1 MKLRLFKVTYREWNH
16 TFSGKN
22 WREMLAV
29 GRDAE
34 DAISRA
40 RKEADKDATDFEAW
54 EITNI
59 MGYKIAVG
67 EKVLQKKANK
77 KKNSFII
84 EYSRVRKPSD
94 FCISL
99 QSIDG
104 LPQGR
109 PFFMSGRRCG
119 KWQNF

>member
-29 GRDAE
+29 GRDAK
-34 DAISRA
+34 DAITRA

-77 KKNSFII
+77 K
-84 EYSRVRKPSD
+84 
-94 FCISL
+94 
-99 QSIDG
+99 
-104 LPQGR
+104 
-109 PFFMSGRRCG
+109 
-119 KWQNF
+119 

>member
-1 MKLRLFKVTYREWNH
+1 MKLRLFKVTYTEWNH

-22 WREMLAV
+22 RREMLAV
-29 GRDAE
+29 GR

-77 KKNSFII
+77 K
-84 EYSRVRKPSD
+84 
-94 FCISL
+94 
-99 QSIDG
+99 
-104 LPQGR
+104 
-109 PFFMSGRRCG
+109 
-119 KWQNF
+119 

>member
-1 MKLRLFKVTYREWNH
+1 MKLRLFKVTYKEWNH

-29 GRDAE
+29 GRDAK

-59 MGYKIAVG
+59 MGYKNCSRG
-67 EKVLQKKANK
+67 KGSPKKSK
-77 KKNSFII
+77 
-84 EYSRVRKPSD
+84 
-94 FCISL
+94 
-99 QSIDG
+99 
-104 LPQGR
+104 
-109 PFFMSGRRCG
+109 
-119 KWQNF
+119 

>member
-1 MKLRLFKVTYREWNH
+1 MKRLRLFKVTYTEWNH

-22 WREMLAV
+22 RREMLAV
-29 GRDAE
+29 GR

-77 KKNSFII
+77 K
-84 EYSRVRKPSD
+84 
-94 FCISL
+94 
-99 QSIDG
+99 
-104 LPQGR
+104 
-109 PFFMSGRRCG
+109 
-119 KWQNF
+119 

>member
-54 EITNI
+54 KITNI

-67 EKVLQKKANK
+67 EKFSKRKQI
-77 KKNSFII
+77 KNRILS
-84 EYSRVRKPSD
+84 
-94 FCISL
+94 
-99 QSIDG
+99 
-104 LPQGR
+104 
-109 PFFMSGRRCG
+109 
-119 KWQNF
+119 

>member
-1 MKLRLFKVTYREWNH
+1 MKRLRLFKVTYTEWNH

-22 WREMLAV
+22 RREMLAV
-29 GRDAE
+29 GR

-40 RKEADKDATDFEAW
+40 RKEADKDVTDFEAW

-77 KKNSFII
+77 K
-84 EYSRVRKPSD
+84 
-94 FCISL
+94 
-99 QSIDG
+99 
-104 LPQGR
+104 
-109 PFFMSGRRCG
+109 
-119 KWQNF
+119 

>member
-22 WREMLAV
+22 RREMLAV
-29 GRDAE
+29 GR

-40 RKEADKDATDFEAW
+40 RKEADKDVTDFEAW
-54 EITNI
+54 VITNI

-77 KKNSFII
+77 K
-84 EYSRVRKPSD
+84 
-94 FCISL
+94 
-99 QSIDG
+99 
-104 LPQGR
+104 
-109 PFFMSGRRCG
+109 
-119 KWQNF
+119 